1 MEYENKRECE
11 IAENIKRLKFE
22 IGEAK
27 VLAGRENDEI
37 TLVGVTK
44 FFPPEDIFYAVKHG
58 IKIAGENRVQE
69 FLEKKDKVFPDEW
82 HLIGHLQK
90 NKAKYVSGKVSLIHS
105 ADTIELI
112 SEINRQAEKNGA
124 VQNILIQVNT
134 SGEETKSGCA
144 PSELS
149 EILSFSAGCKN
160 VFVKGLMTIA
170 PLYVKGVTATLH
182 FDNTHKLYID
192 NKKNKYDNISMD
204 ILSMGMSADYKE
216 AILSG
221 ANMIRV
227 GSAIFGKRNY

>member
-1 MEYENKRECE
+1 VNSKKLAAEIDKQAKKR
-11 IAENIKRLKFE
+11 
-22 IGEAK
+22 
-27 VLAGRENDEI
+27 
-37 TLVGVTK
+37 
-44 FFPPEDIFYAVKHG
+44 
-58 IKIAGENRVQE
+58 
-69 FLEKKDKVFPDEW
+69 
-82 HLIGHLQK
+82 
-90 NKAKYVSGKVSLIHS
+90 
-105 ADTIELI
+105 
-112 SEINRQAEKNGA
+112 GA
-124 VQNILIQVNT
+124 IQNILIQVNT

-144 PSELS
+144 PCELS
-149 EILSFSAGCKN
+149 EILSFSKDCKN

-170 PLYVKGVTATLH
+170 PLYVNGVTATLH